1 MKKEEKVISAK
12 PQERGVE
19 QSKVSPKIQEK
30 KEAPTS
36 LEKIKR
42 DYKYV
47 LDSREVRYDKD
58 VKNDPRV
65 ENMRTNLEIHNK
77 IVLGY
82 ASELINEMGLSDEE
96 RVAAIIATIEH
107 DAGKL
112 SSGLLD
118 HHERGAEYAE
128 AALDDLMGK
137 EFEGIEITPEIKQKV
152 TEAIER
158 HMNHPFLV
166 MLNKGE
172 RFLEPQDNVDKVVFD
187 ADMMANA
194 GFKNV
199 AFRIVSEDFMKEDA
213 EKAEKNGTIAL
224 QESFNNVMQ
233 GVRALPDVVI
243 SDVAK
248 KTTNQIVG
256 FVDQIMESF
265 IKDGAFEEI
274 QNLFSDEQGNFNI
287 ETINQGGGI
296 TMIKK
301 IINEKILIVGEELGI
316 DTKYLHNFQI

>member
-1 MKKEEKVISAK
+1 
-12 PQERGVE
+12 
-19 QSKVSPKIQEK
+19 
-30 KEAPTS
+30 
-36 LEKIKR
+36 
-42 DYKYV
+42 
-47 LDSREVRYDKD
+47 
-58 VKNDPRV
+58 
-65 ENMRTNLEIHNK
+65 
-77 IVLGY
+77 
-82 ASELINEMGLSDEE
+82 
-96 RVAAIIATIEH
+96 
-107 DAGKL
+107 
-112 SSGLLD
+112 
-118 HHERGAEYAE
+118 HERGAEYAE